1 MYSKEEVNNF
11 LKETKQLLKQEIK
24 DINDAQN
31 AVNDLRDVIHFHDF
45 RYYVEAEPI
54 ISDYDYDQLY
64 KKLQKL
70 EETYPELV
78 DADSPTQRVGK
89 GLTKEFPQVAHL
101 VPMLSLDNSYNE
113 EDLLDFDKRVKNLSG
128 QPEIQ
133 YCVEPKLDGSSVSI
147 VYEDNKLLR
156 GVTRGDG
163 VMGEDI
169 TPNVKV
175 LRSVPLKADFSKH
188 GIKTIEIRGEVV
200 IQKEKFKVFNEQRI
214 ESGQT
219 ALANPRNAA
228 AGSLRLQDAAEVAKR
243 NLEAVLYH
251 ISYAVDAQGNDL
263 LGEKLK
269 TRGENLK
276 MLKQLGFKTPATE
289 HKVLDSIKEVL
300 AYCEEW
306 QEKRDAYKYEI
317 DGMVIKVDDIAL
329 EEKLGATTH
338 HPRWAM
344 AYKFG
349 ARQAHTTLR
358 EVVFQVGRVG
368 NITPVAKLDKVQ
380 VGGVVVS
387 SISMFNEDFI
397 KEKDLHI
404 GDEVVIERAG
414 DVIPYI
420 VMAVKSARNG
430 DEKPIIFPTHC
441 PSCNS
446 ELVRAEEEAAWRCVN
461 INCPAQVLERLI
473 HFASRDAMEISGL
486 GGAIVEK
493 FVNQGWLKKI
503 SDIYNLPYD
512 EIEKLEGFGE
522 KSVAKLRKS
531 IENSKQRPLSR
542 LIFGLGIRHVGA
554 STAKLLADNV
564 ECVEE
569 LKNWDEE
576 KLSSLYDVGPKVAQS
591 IYNFFQ
597 QEENLELIKTLEAAG
612 VQVCKDK
619 HEKNASADGKLGGI
633 TILFTGSMEKFSRT
647 EAKKL
652 AEEAGANVAN
662 ALSSKVDY
670 LVVGADPGSKV
681 DKAKKLRT
689 VKIINEEEF
698 LRMINE

>member
-1 MYSKEEVNNF
+1 MYSEKEINDF
-11 LKETKQLLKQEIK
+11 LKETKNLLKAEINN
-24 DINDAQN
+24 INDAQN

-45 RYYVEAEPI
+45 RYYVEADPI
-54 ISDYDYDQLY
+54 ISDFDYDYLY
-64 KKLQKL
+64 KTLRKL
-70 EETYPELV
+70 EEEYPELS
-78 DADSPTQRVGK
+78 DPDSPTQRVGK
-89 GLTKEFPQVAHL
+89 GLTKEFPQAAHL

-113 EDLLDFDKRVKNLSG
+113 EDLVDFDKRVKNLAG
-128 QPEIQ
+128 QTEIK
-133 YCVEPKLDGSSVSI
+133 YCVEPKLDGSSISI

-175 LRSVPLKADFSKH
+175 LRSVPLKADFSKF

-200 IQKEKFKVFNEQRI
+200 IQKEKFKVFNQQRI

-228 AGSLRLQDAAEVAKR
+228 AGSMRLQDAAEVAKR

-251 ISYAVDAQGNDL
+251 ISYAVDNEGNDL

-289 HKVLDSIKEVL
+289 HKVVNNIQEVL

-306 QEKRDAYKYEI
+306 QQKRDEYKYEI
-317 DGMVIKVDDIAL
+317 DGMVIKVDDIGL

-344 AYKFG
+344 AFKFG

-358 EVVFQVGRVG
+358 DVVFQVGRVG
-368 NITPVAKLDKVQ
+368 TITPVAKLDKVQ
-380 VGGVVVS
+380 VGGVEVS

-397 KEKDLHI
+397 KEKDLRI

-420 VMAVKSARNG
+420 VMAVTSARNG
-430 DEKPIIFPTHC
+430 DEKPIDFPTHC

-446 ELVRAEEEAAWRCVN
+446 ELVKTEEEAAWRCVN

-486 GGAIVEK
+486 GSERIEK
-493 FVNQGWLKKI
+493 FVENGWLKKI
-503 SDIYNLPYD
+503 SDIYNLPFV
-512 EIEKLEGFGE
+512 EIEKLKGYGQ
-522 KSVAKLRKS
+522 KSVTKLKKS
-531 IENSKQRPLSR
+531 IEISKQRTLSR

-564 ECVEE
+564 DCVEE
-569 LKNWDEE
+569 LKDWTEE
-576 KLSSLYDVGPKVAQS
+576 RLNGLYDVGPKVALS
-591 IYNFFQ
+591 IFNFFQ
-597 QEENLELIKTLEAAG
+597 QEENIELIKKLEAAG

-619 HEKNASADGKLGGI
+619 HENKASENGKLSEI
-633 TILFTGSMEKFSRT
+633 TFLFTGSLEKFSRT
-647 EAKKL
+647 EVKRM

-689 VKIINEEEF
+689 VKIINEDEF
-698 LRMINE
+698 LKMIND